1 MAQHLDKAGETGLLE
16 RCQYA
21 ENQEYFFLGGTER
34 SLMQSRKLNKAD
46 LNPGFCDLFGS
57 YRERAHRTCRACGE
71 SAAPTITGASALL
84 VHVALLLLGSWE
96 LEKQNT
102 QKTAS

>member
-1 MAQHLDKAGETGLLE
+1 MAHHPGKAGETGLLE

-21 ENQEYFFLGGTER
+21 ENQEYFCLGGTEH
-34 SLMQSRKLNKAD
+34 SLMQSHKLNKPD

-57 YRERAHRTCRACGE
+57 YREQAHCTRRACGE
-71 SAAPTITGASALL
+71 SVAPTITGASALL

-102 QKTAS
+102 QKTTS